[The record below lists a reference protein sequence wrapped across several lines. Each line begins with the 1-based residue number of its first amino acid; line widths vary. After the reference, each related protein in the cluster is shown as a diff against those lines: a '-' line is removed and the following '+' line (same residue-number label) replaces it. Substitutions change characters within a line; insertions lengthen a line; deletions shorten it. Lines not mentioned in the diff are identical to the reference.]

1 MSKIKHIIAREYLTR
16 VRKKAF
22 IIMTFLG
29 PLLFAAIMIVPIWL
43 TQLEDQT
50 EKKIV
55 VVEYDRYGQPVPDSL
70 MFFRGVLKNKPLLK
84 FEYLGGLSDAQ
95 VNALAQESDYFGFL
109 KIRHNVIF
117 SGQDVSVEFLSRK
130 QPSMGLELNITS
142 ALETYL
148 QNRKLLTYNVPP
160 DVVKSLKTNVWLATK
175 ILEKNGEYKDQ
186 GNVNVKRAVGY
197 IFSFLIYMFIFYFGS
212 QVMRGVVEEK
222 SNRIIEVIITSVKP
236 FQLMMGKIIGIGLV
250 GLTQFLAWILLT
262 TAIYQGASSYF
273 LHEKLEALEQQQVA
287 PTSLFEHQT
296 TNEITTTQISQSEF
310 DFSQVTDMV
319 GEINIPL
326 IIGLF
331 LFYFIGGYLL
341 YAAMFAAVG
350 SAVDNETDSQQFMFP
365 ITIPLVISIVVMANA
380 ISNPSGQV
388 SFWFSLIPFTSPVIM
403 MARLP
408 FGVPSIQVVAS
419 MFILIISFLFL
430 TWFSGKIYRTGIL
443 MYGKKVSIK
452 EILKWM
458 RYK

>member
-22 IIMTFLG
+22 IIMTILG
-29 PLLFAAIMIVPIWL
+29 PLLFAAIMIVPVWL
-43 TQLEDQT
+43 TQLEDQS

-55 VVEYDRYGQPVPDSL
+55 VVEYDRYGKPVPDSL
-70 MFFRGVLKNKPLLK
+70 MFFKGVFKNKPLLN
-84 FEYLGGLSDAQ
+84 FEYIGGLTDGQ

-130 QPSMGLELNITS
+130 QPSMGLEMSITS

-148 QNRKLLTYNVPP
+148 QNKKLLTYNVPP

-197 IFSFLIYMFIFYFGS
+197 MFSFLIYMFIFYFGS

-250 GLTQFLAWILLT
+250 GLTQFLIWILLT
-262 TAIYQGASSYF
+262 TAIYQGASSFF
-273 LHEKLEALEQQQVA
+273 LHQKLEALEQQAA
-287 PTSLFEHQT
+287 PTGLFEHQSS
-296 TNEITTTQISQSEF
+296 NEVTTTQISNEDF
-310 DFSQVTDMV
+310 NFSQVTDMV

-326 IIGLF
+326 VVGLF
-331 LFYFIGGYLL
+331 LFYFLGGYLL

-380 ISNPSGQV
+380 ISDPSGHV
-388 SFWFSLIPFTSPVIM
+388 SFWFSMIPFTSPVIM

-408 FGVPSIQVVAS
+408 FGVPTIQVITS
-419 MFILIISFLFL
+419 MIILVVSFLFL
-430 TWFSGKIYRTGIL
+430 TWLSGKIYRTGIL
-443 MYGKKVSIK
+443 MYGKKVSFK
-452 EILKWM
+452 EIAKWI